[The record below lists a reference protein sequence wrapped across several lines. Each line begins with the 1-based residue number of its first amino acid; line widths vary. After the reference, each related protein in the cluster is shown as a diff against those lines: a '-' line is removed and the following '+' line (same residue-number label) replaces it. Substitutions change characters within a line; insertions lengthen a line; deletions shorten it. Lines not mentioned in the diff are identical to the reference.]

1 VILQRV
7 EMAVRSGLEHAFEGA
22 LLEVRQRVFMSAGF
36 RGFDVHQG
44 LELPAGYLVLV
55 RWETA
60 EELAA
65 FAESRFE
72 RAWEPV
78 RPFLAGPMRTDHFT
92 ERESLGMTGP
102 GVVTDLD
109 WASRP
114 PT

>member
-7 EMAVRSGLEHAFEGA
+7 EIAVRSGQEAAFEAA

-44 LELPAGYLVLV
+44 VELPGTYLVLV

-65 FAESRFE
+65 FAESRSE

-78 RPFLAGPMRTDHFT
+78 RPHLAGPMRIDHFT
-92 ERESLGMTGP
+92 GRESLGMTGP
-102 GVVTDLD
+102 GVVTDLT
-109 WASRP
+109 WLSQPRP
-114 PT
+114 